1 MSKKFPLRVLH
12 ELAQNRSD
20 EATRNL
26 GSVMSEEQAMLNKLQ
41 LLLKYRDDY
50 RDRYRAAIKSGMNQA
65 GWRNYQDF
73 LDKLEV
79 AIEQQRAALSQ
90 SQQATSIAKEE
101 WRNRQSRLK
110 AYGTLNEQHERSE
123 QQHANKLEQREH
135 DEIAGLAAYKGKH
148 SSIS

>member
-1 MSKKFPLRVLH
+1 VSKKFPLRVLH

-50 RDRYRAAIKSGMNQA
+50 RDRYRAAIKNGMNQA

-79 AIEQQRAALSQ
+79 AIEQQRAALSH
-90 SQQATSIAKEE
+90 SQQATAIAKEE
-101 WRNRQSRLK
+101 WRDRQTRLK
-110 AYGTLNEQHERSE
+110 AYGALSEQHQKSE
-123 QQHANKLEQREH
+123 QQHAAKVEQREH
-135 DEIAGLAAYKGKH
+135 DEIAGLAAYRGNR
-148 SSIS
+148 SSMG